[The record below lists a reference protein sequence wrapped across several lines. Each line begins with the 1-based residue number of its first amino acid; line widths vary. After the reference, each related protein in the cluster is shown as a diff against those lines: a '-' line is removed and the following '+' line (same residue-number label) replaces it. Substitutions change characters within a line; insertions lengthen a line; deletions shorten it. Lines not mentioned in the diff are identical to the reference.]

1 MSTKDGTLSHRTL
14 VFDTFSVPVSDFYS
28 LLEAMLR
35 ERAIPG
41 AKITRVFMRE
51 GGLLGTKRAYLRVRR
66 GAEVFDISAAA
77 FGERFMVS
85 WWLRHRPR
93 RVILKIFLAFI
104 VLWMLVGR
112 LPDPIASFLF
122 RVMVVFTLLAVFVGV
137 PLYFLVKFI
146 RKIPGSR
153 LLWRGFLGI
162 LRWGW
167 RSFRLPTLYES
178 DTSAAFHISV
188 PAVVEEALDAL
199 RSARGLRSLGEEDED
214 PDALPAPG

>member
-1 MSTKDGTLSHRTL
+1 MSAKDGILSHRTL
-14 VFDTFSVPVSDFYS
+14 VFDTFSVPVSDFYC

-41 AKITRVFMRE
+41 ARISRVFMRE
-51 GGLLGTKRAYLRVRR
+51 GGLLGTKREYLRVRR

-85 WWLRHRPR
+85 WWLRHRPNR
-93 RVILKIFLAFI
+93 IALKVFIGFI
-104 VLWMLVGR
+104 VIWMFVGR
-112 LPDPIASFLF
+112 LPDPIASLLF
-122 RVMVVFTLLAVFVGV
+122 RVMVLLTLFAVFVGV
-137 PLYFLVKFI
+137 PLYFLTKFI

-167 RSFRLPTLYES
+167 RSFNLPTLYES

-199 RSARGLRSLGEEDED
+199 RSARGLRSLHEEDAEL
-214 PDALPAPG
+214 DALPAAG